1 MGKVMSVAI
10 SERRGTTKK
19 NIEKIEAEIKNNETK
34 TEELKEML
42 ADPALSSDYI
52 KLQEIQNEID
62 ALEEELLNKMA
73 QWEELLETLSN
84 LQGEQ

>member
-1 MGKVMSVAI
+1 
-10 SERRGTTKK
+10 
-19 NIEKIEAEIKNNETK
+19 
-34 TEELKEML
+34 ML